1 MYSFLKEIKI
11 NYAIVSVIK
20 ENNLNIVFI
29 QIYIQVKS
37 KFFIFL
43 LYLNVCKFLLKSHS
57 RVMLGSIKIRI
68 LD

>member
-20 ENNLNIVFI
+20 KNNLNIVFI

-43 LYLNVCKFLLKSHS
+43 LYLNVCKFLLKSH
-57 RVMLGSIKIRI
+57 
-68 LD
+68 